1 VLQCRH
7 GPDQPN
13 HDRLR
18 QWAFLTTAILAEVA
32 ATLSMRASDGFARPA
47 WIGATIGGSLVAFAL
62 LAEVLKLGMPVG
74 VAYGIWAG
82 AGVALTAVAGKLV
95 WDDPLTVLM
104 WLGILLTIG
113 GVVLIEL
120 GSGSPH

>member
-1 VLQCRH
+1 M
-7 GPDQPN
+7 
-13 HDRLR
+13 
-18 QWAFLTTAILAEVA
+18 QWAFLATAILAEVA

-47 WIGATIGGSLVAFAL
+47 WIGATIAGYLVAFAL
-62 LAEVLKLGMPVG
+62 LAQVLKLGMPVG

-82 AGVALTAVAGKLV
+82 AGVALTAVAGKLI

-104 WLGILLTIG
+104 WLGIVLTIG